1 MTDLLEEDFEDV
13 YVEESDDDL
22 EELGVE
28 EIDKNE
34 ELQSIMDFVFGPE
47 TEDEDE
53 S

>member
-1 MTDLLEEDFEDV
+1 MCS

-22 EELGVE
+22 EELRVE
-28 EIDKNE
+28 EMDKDE
-34 ELQSIMDFVFGPE
+34 ELQSIMDFVSGPE